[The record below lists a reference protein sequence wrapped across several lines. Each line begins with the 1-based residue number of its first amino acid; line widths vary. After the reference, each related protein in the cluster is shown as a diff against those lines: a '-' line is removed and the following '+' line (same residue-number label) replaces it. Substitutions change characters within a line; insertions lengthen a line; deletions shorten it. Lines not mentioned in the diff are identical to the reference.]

1 MCYNGDRQGPA
12 PDDRRAGLA
21 LLMFAIAA
29 VLAVLVTYRFVRGY
43 MRSGARP
50 IRLLA
55 LGMFLLAPA
64 PLFLRLIKGNV
75 LSVPPAVR
83 ILVVQ
88 VRRVVTLEIDGHR
101 TSGYYVTYPNS
112 PSRRIISSLNILCY
126 MIVTNGSHALPIGN
140 RSVSGKPARVS
151 DD

>member
-1 MCYNGDRQGPA
+1 MIRTHDALRGVMQLLPGQVTVE
-12 PDDRRAGLA
+12 GGSTVVGVLA

-64 PLFLRLIKGNV
+64 PLFLRLITGNV

-83 ILVVQ
+83 ILGA
-88 VRRVVTLEIDGHR
+88 TAFEAAGL
-101 TSGYYVTYPNS
+101 
-112 PSRRIISSLNILCY
+112 LAILAVIY
-126 MIVTNGSHALPIGN
+126 GSE
-140 RSVSGKPARVS
+140 R
-151 DD
+151 